1 MKNKLILSF
10 LITIFFNINIFSQ
23 EEFIYNIE
31 GLKPEFIVVQATE
44 YEQNDLYIKTINWVK
59 KTFTNPNEVIKAT
72 IENEMIRIEGAK
84 KDWLCVNSIGG
95 SICTNALYVV
105 EISFKKGKYKFE
117 IISLKGISNNGNF
130 EIDLNNGSVY
140 LQTKLDFC

>member
-59 KTFTNPNEVIKAT
+59 KTFTNP
-72 IENEMIRIEGAK
+72 
-84 KDWLCVNSIGG
+84 S
-95 SICTNALYVV
+95 
-105 EISFKKGKYKFE
+105 KFR
-117 IISLKGISNNGNF
+117 
-130 EIDLNNGSVY
+130 Y
-140 LQTKLDFC
+140 FCSSET